1 MSCNSCGGY
10 SENFE
15 EAVFSEKERFAN
27 NGINYSNSGC
37 NAASASNRGGN
48 NSRRGCDLYWQ
59 GFMAGFYSNNGC
71 NQSAVTRTAA
81 QAAERTA
88 AAASR
93 CSCCCQCNNWNCR

>member
-15 EAVFSEKERFAN
+15 EAVFSENERFAN

-71 NQSAVTRTAA
+71 NQSAVTL
-81 QAAERTA
+81 
-88 AAASR
+88 SLIHI
-93 CSCCCQCNNWNCR
+93 